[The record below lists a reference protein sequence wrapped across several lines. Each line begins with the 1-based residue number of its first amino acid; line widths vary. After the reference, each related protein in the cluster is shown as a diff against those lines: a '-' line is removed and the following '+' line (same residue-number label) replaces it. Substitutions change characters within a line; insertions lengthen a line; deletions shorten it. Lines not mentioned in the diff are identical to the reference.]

1 MGCFVLFLFILRE
14 PLPASLTLLRFLKRA
29 RADRAAIV
37 LLIGR
42 TVLAVGFNVV
52 LRLIKYVA
60 FIQTDKHLNAPP

>member
-1 MGCFVLFLFILRE
+1 MGCFILFQFTYGK
-14 PLPASLTLLRFLKRA
+14 PLPASITLLRFLKRA

-52 LRLIKYVA
+52 LRLIKYVV
-60 FIQTDKHLNAPP
+60 FIQANKHFNAPP